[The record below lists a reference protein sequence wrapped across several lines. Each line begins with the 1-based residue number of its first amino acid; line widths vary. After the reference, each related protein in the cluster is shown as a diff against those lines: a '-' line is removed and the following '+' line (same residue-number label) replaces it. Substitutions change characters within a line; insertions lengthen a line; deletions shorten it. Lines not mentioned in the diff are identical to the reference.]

1 VTLRA
6 RLLIGY
12 AVVLV
17 MIVAGALA
25 VVRIQESYLI
35 ELLDRQLQ
43 NAIGP
48 VMRGPARIPPP
59 PTGTDPQSGPLIEDS
74 DSPVSDLYL
83 ARVVDGEVRPVIVGL
98 LLDDRPAISA
108 AEALVATTNG
118 GRAITLPGVDG
129 VNRFRAQVVR
139 PADATEPI
147 IVALPMTI
155 VDDAVDR
162 LTITLVA
169 GIALIAAV
177 LGLIVFWVEML
188 GVRPIR
194 RLTRTADAIGRGERD
209 LRADDAGDRT
219 EAAHLARAFNLML
232 DERDEGEE
240 RLRRFVADA
249 SHELRTPLT
258 SIRGYVDLLRE
269 GGEEPAERA
278 DMLRRMAGETGR
290 MTDLVE
296 DLLLLA
302 RLDEHRPL
310 REEPVDLRALL
321 EDAAL
326 DARVLQP
333 DRPVSLDIPGEEP
346 LLIAGDAF
354 RLQQV
359 VAALVHNALVH
370 TEPDAPIELGA
381 WLSADAATIVVSDG
395 GAGMDAETAEHAFDR
410 FVRGDGS
417 RSRESGG
424 AGLGLA
430 IARAVVEAHG
440 GSIALDT
447 APGQGARFEIRL
459 PR

>member
-1 VTLRA
+1 MTLRA

-17 MIVAGALA
+17 MVIVGGLA
-25 VVRIQESYLI
+25 VVRIQESYLT

-48 VMRGPARIPPP
+48 VLRGPGRVPRL
-59 PTGTDPQSGPLIEDS
+59 PTVTEPQAQPLPRDV
-74 DSPVSDLYL
+74 DAPVSDLYL
-83 ARVVDGEVRPVIVGL
+83 ARVTADEVQPVIVGQ
-98 LLDDRPAISA
+98 LLDDQPAITAGDALA
-108 AEALVATTNG
+108 AATT
-118 GRAITLPGVDG
+118 RATPFTVPGVQG
-129 VNRFRAQVVR
+129 VNRFRVQVIR
-139 PADATEPI
+139 PVDATDPV
-147 IVALPMTI
+147 IVALPMI
-155 VDDAVDR
+155 VVDDAVER
-162 LTITLVA
+162 LTFTLVV

-177 LGLIVFWVEML
+177 LGVIVFWVEML

-194 RLTRTADAIGRGERD
+194 RLTATADAIGRGERD
-209 LRADDAGDRT
+209 LRADDPGDRT

-278 DMLRRMAGETGR
+278 DMLRRMSSETVR

-302 RLDEHRPL
+302 RLDAHRPSH
-310 REEPVDLRALL
+310 EEPVDLRSLL
-321 EDAAL
+321 EDAAQ

-333 DRPVSLDIPGEEP
+333 DRPIALDIPGHAP
-346 LLIAGDAF
+346 LLVTGDAF

-370 TEPDAPIELGA
+370 TDPTAAML
-381 WLSADAATIVVSDG
+381 LSARLEDGTAIVVVADQ
-395 GAGMDAETAEHAFDR
+395 GAGMDEATAAHAFDR

-417 RSRESGG
+417 RSRASGG

-430 IARAVVEAHG
+430 IARAIVEAHG
-440 GSIALDT
+440 GTVELDT
-447 APGQGARFEIRL
+447 APGKGSRFTITL